1 MMKEIFE
8 KYRKNFSKFSIYFAL
23 SVIIEL
29 ISFKL
34 KLPFTNA
41 SGIGQKF
48 NFESFFSIDLLKVI
62 VISLVEIYITAY
74 GLTIIRHILLENPID
89 QNGAFSNA
97 FSYYSRLLIF
107 NLIFI
112 GITIIV
118 ILLSIVLVM
127 LAPNNLALLAFN
139 TIFFLIATIVLS
151 IFLGTIQNYMV
162 YYDDNI
168 RSSIKQGIKIGKRY
182 FIKILGL
189 LIIAAILG
197 GIVSSKIFKTNI
209 ITLSLGILI
218 TTIYS
223 MYLNIYIMNLCK
235 NWGWV
240 N

>member
-1 MMKEIFE
+1 MI
-8 KYRKNFSKFSIYFAL
+8 
-23 SVIIEL
+23 
-29 ISFKL
+29 
-34 KLPFTNA
+34 
-41 SGIGQKF
+41 Q
-48 NFESFFSIDLLKVI
+48 
-62 VISLVEIYITAY
+62 IYITAY

-89 QNGAFSNA
+89 QNEAFSNA

-118 ILLSIVLVM
+118 ILLSIVSVL
-127 LAPNNLALLAFN
+127 LAPYNLALLAFN
-139 TIFFLIATIVLS
+139 TIFFLIAAIVLS

-168 RSSIKQGIKIGKRY
+168 SFSIEQGIKIGKRY
-182 FIKILGL
+182 FFKILGL
-189 LIIAAILG
+189 LLIATILG

-218 TTIYS
+218 ATIYS
-223 MYLNIYIMNLCK
+223 IYLNIYIMNLCK
-235 NWGWV
+235 NWGRV